1 MTASDSWIIYNH
13 LFYLSAGKG
22 KKILDEF
29 ENSPE
34 KFLSSGENTLR
45 EYSGE
50 KIFERYKR
58 INWEKW
64 LSDVYLLM
72 KEHQIHSLSMV
83 SEDYPSLLKEIYDP
97 PLVLFYKGNPLKQD
111 TEGIGLVGTR
121 YPTEYGKMLGYNYAL
136 NFSSNGFKVISGMA
150 RGLDSEAHRGALK
163 AKGGTIAVL
172 GCGLDYIYPSENTPL
187 SREILQN
194 GTLICEYA
202 PGVKPIPV
210 HFPFRNRIISGL
222 SRGILVVEA
231 AEKSGSLITAHSALD
246 QNRLVWAIPGRPK
259 DKLSLGCNQ
268 LIQMGAKMVLAP
280 KDVLSD
286 MGMEEPQSFSLS
298 TFSATPATEEE
309 IRILA
314 QLDDEPLHIDAL
326 CDKLT
331 PLSPQGLS
339 LSLLNLEM
347 RKAVKRLPGDFLVK
361 TL

>member
-1 MTASDSWIIYNH
+1 MTASDAWMIYNH

-22 KKILDEF
+22 KTLLEEF
-29 ENSPE
+29 DNSPE
-34 KFLSSGENTLR
+34 KFLSSGEANLR
-45 EYSGE
+45 QYCGD

-64 LSDVYLLM
+64 LADVHFLM
-72 KEHQIHSLSMV
+72 KEHQIHSLSLS

-97 PLVLFYKGNPLKQD
+97 PLVLFYKGMPLKSG

-121 YPTEYGKMLGYNYAL
+121 YPTEYGKMLAYNYAL
-136 NFSSNGFKVISGMA
+136 NFSSYGFKVISGMA
-150 RGLDSEAHRGALK
+150 RGLDSEAHKGALK
-163 AKGGTIAVL
+163 GKGGTIAVL
-172 GCGLDYIYPSENTPL
+172 GCGLDYIYPRENTFL
-187 SREILQN
+187 SQDILQN

-259 DKLSLGCNQ
+259 DKLSIGCNQ
-268 LIQMGAKMVLAP
+268 LIQMGAKMVLDP

-286 MGMEEPQSFSLS
+286 MGISEPQSMSV
-298 TFSATPATEEE
+298 SALASTPATEEE
-309 IRILA
+309 TKILA
-314 QLDDEPLHIDAL
+314 VLDDEPVHIDIL

-331 PLSPQGLS
+331 PLSPQTLS

-347 RKAVKRLPGDFLVK
+347 RKAVKRLPGDFLIK

>member
-1 MTASDSWIIYNH
+1 MTASDAWIICNH

-22 KKILDEF
+22 KLILEQFD
-29 ENSPE
+29 NSPE
-34 KFLSSGENTLR
+34 KFLSSGEVLLR
-45 EYSGE
+45 NHCGD
-50 KIFERYKR
+50 KIFERYKK

-64 LSDVYLLM
+64 ISDVHLLM
-72 KEHQIHSLSMV
+72 QEHGIHSLSLE
-83 SEDYPSLLKEIYDP
+83 SDDYPSLLKEIYDP
-97 PLVLFYKGNPLKQD
+97 PLVLFCKGTPLKKD

-121 YPTEYGKMLGYNYAL
+121 YPTEYGKMLAYNYAL
-136 NFSSNGFKVISGMA
+136 NFSSQGFKVISGMA
-150 RGLDSEAHRGALK
+150 RGLDSEAHKGAIKSK
-163 AKGGTIAVL
+163 AGTIAVL
-172 GCGLDYIYPSENTPL
+172 GCGLDYIYPKENTLL
-187 SREILQN
+187 SRDILQN
-194 GTLICEYA
+194 GTLISEYT

-268 LIQMGAKMVLAP
+268 LIQMGAKMVLDP

-286 MGMEEPQSFSLS
+286 MGISETLALPPPSALPTTKEENL
-298 TFSATPATEEE
+298 
-309 IRILA
+309 ILA
-314 QLDDEPLHIDAL
+314 ELDDEPVHIDVL

-331 PLSPQGLS
+331 PLSPQALS

-361 TL
+361 VL

>member
-1 MTASDSWIIYNH
+1 MTASDAWMIYNH

-22 KKILDEF
+22 GKILEQFDH
-29 ENSPE
+29 SPE
-34 KFLSSGENTLR
+34 KFLSSGEATLR
-45 EYSGE
+45 EYSGD

-58 INWEKW
+58 IDWEKW
-64 LSDVYLLM
+64 IFDIHLLM
-72 KEHQIHSLSMV
+72 REHQIHSLSLT
-83 SEDYPSLLKEIYDP
+83 SEDYPALLKEIYDP
-97 PLVLFYKGNPLKQD
+97 PLVLFYKGAPLKQD
-111 TEGIGLVGTR
+111 TEGLGLVGTR
-121 YPTEYGKMLGYNYAL
+121 YPTEYGKMLAYNYAL

-150 RGLDSEAHRGALK
+150 RGLDSEAHKGALK
-163 AKGGTIAVL
+163 AKSGTIAVL
-172 GCGLDYIYPSENTPL
+172 GCGLDYIYPKENTPL
-187 SREILQN
+187 SRDILQN
-194 GTLICEYA
+194 GTLLCEYA

-259 DKLSLGCNQ
+259 DKLSLGCNL
-268 LIQMGAKMVLAP
+268 LIQMGAKMVLDP

-286 MGMEEPQSFSLS
+286 MGIIEPQSLSLS
-298 TFSATPATEEE
+298 ALSATPASEEE
-309 IRILA
+309 LRILA
-314 QLDDEPLHIDAL
+314 ELDDEPVHIDIL

-331 PLSPQGLS
+331 PLSPQALS

-347 RKAVKRLPGDFLVK
+347 RKAVKRLPGDFLIK